1 MEDCHATRK
10 PIYFLAFVVARND
23 NWSKHIFWRRDF
35 MNFYGKR
42 SISWLIKILLWVIM
56 ILGTVVL
63 VLSIY
68 YSFTDQNPLLSTNYK
83 MIFYTL
89 IFIGCL
95 CVYSLFYLVQRILST
110 FVAQVPFVWANVKR
124 LKTISIIML
133 VISLVYIVNI
143 ISNPDI
149 GTLQIISI
157 DSKGVHTDLEFVVF
171 IFCSLAFYVVAKIF
185 EQAVKTKEEN
195 DLTI

>member
-1 MEDCHATRK
+1 
-10 PIYFLAFVVARND
+10 
-23 NWSKHIFWRRDF
+23 

-42 SISWLIKILLWVIM
+42 SISWLIKILLWVVM
-56 ILGTVVL
+56 ILGTVAL
-63 VLSIY
+63 AWSIY
-68 YSFTDQNPLLSTNYK
+68 NSFHNQNPLLSTNYM

-89 IFIGCL
+89 IFIACL
-95 CVYSLFYLVQRILST
+95 CVYSLFYLIQRILST
-110 FVAQVPFVWANVKR
+110 FVAEIPFIWANVKR
-124 LKTISIIML
+124 LKIISMIML

-143 ISNPDI
+143 ISNPDF

-157 DSKGVHTDLEFVVF
+157 DPKGVHTDLQFVVF
-171 IFCSLAFYVVAKIF
+171 IFCSLAFYVIAKIF